1 MPSDKAKSFFRWAGS
16 GLSILGVIFVIGKLK
31 DYGSEIDISVFATMA
46 FPILGLSVVYGL
58 ANLLLAFAWKDLLNY
73 FDEPIGSFL
82 AIRIYGES
90 QLAKYVP
97 GNVFHF
103 VGRQAL
109 GLEAGLPA
117 WPLAKSA
124 IWEIGMLVVA
134 GSMFITVV
142 IPYFQP
148 GFSVIFA
155 LVLFALVVLI
165 IMWVSNRWYS
175 HWIARAMAWHMAF
188 LVLTGLV
195 FLTVLSLIA
204 PAENISG
211 SVLVFICGS
220 YVVAWLAG
228 LVTPGAPAGVGIREV
243 VLFALLKPI
252 VSEADLL
259 AAVIFGRIVTVGG
272 DILFYLSALL
282 INSQNAKID

>member
-1 MPSDKAKSFFRWAGS
+1 MPSDKAKKFFRWAGT
-16 GLSILGVIFVIGKLK
+16 GLSILAVIFVIDKLR
-31 DYGSEIDISVFATMA
+31 DYGNEIDISVFATMA

-58 ANLLLAFAWKDLLNY
+58 ANVLLAFAWRDLLKY
-73 FDEPIGSFL
+73 FDQPIGSFL

-124 IWEIGMLVVA
+124 IWEIGVLVIA
-134 GSMFITVV
+134 GCMFLTLVM
-142 IPYFQP
+142 PYLHA
-148 GFSVIFA
+148 GFPVIFTV
-155 LVLFALVVLI
+155 VLFAVVVLTI
-165 IMWVSNRWYS
+165 TWVSKRWYS
-175 HWIARAMAWHMAF
+175 HWVARALGWHVAF
-188 LVLTGLV
+188 LVLTGIV
-195 FLTVLSLIA
+195 FITLLSLIV
-204 PAENISG
+204 PEEGISG
-211 SVLVFICGS
+211 SILVFACGS

-228 LVTPGAPAGVGIREV
+228 LVTPGAPAGVGIREI
-243 VLFALLKPI
+243 VLFTLLKPI

-259 AAVIFGRIVTVGG
+259 TAIILGRIVTVGG
-272 DILFYLSALL
+272 DILFYLSALIL
-282 INSQNAKID
+282 NVQVAKTK